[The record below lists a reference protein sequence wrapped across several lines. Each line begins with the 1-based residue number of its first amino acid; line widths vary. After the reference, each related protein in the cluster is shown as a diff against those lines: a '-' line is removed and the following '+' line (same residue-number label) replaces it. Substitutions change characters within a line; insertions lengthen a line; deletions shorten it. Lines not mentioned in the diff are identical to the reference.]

1 MGRRYSRRIVDLRTE
16 PQALPAHR
24 LSKHT
29 ESAMLELARLAESAG
44 QHWTES
50 ELREAVTNLGGFL
63 RILAR
68 WDAEQKQIAVEGDAG
83 RS

>member
-1 MGRRYSRRIVDLRTE
+1 
-16 PQALPAHR
+16 
-24 LSKHT
+24 
-29 ESAMLELARLAESAG
+29 MLELARLAESAG